1 MSILKVAGAERWEVP
16 LELVANSI
24 QQQQCQIGN
33 AGHHP
38 NLVNAILVPATLATL
53 VYPVLPQE
61 DGNNGMHGMDHQAG
75 VFRCSLWKRDEV
87 ETRSCSKTIGNVEES
102 PLSQLDIKQR
112 CRWVVEKTATAND
125 SKASTVV
132 MGAAPEVVEEAP
144 VHGEICGSLTLGRGC
159 SVVVRELDIWSSSAF
174 QKRIFTLSQ

>member
-1 MSILKVAGAERWEVP
+1 LA
-16 LELVANSI
+16 LVANSN

-38 NLVNAILVPATLATL
+38 NLENAILVPATLGTL

-61 DGNNGMHGMDHQAG
+61 DGNNGMRGMDHQAG

-102 PLSQLDIKQR
+102 PLSLLDIKQR
-112 CRWVVEKTATAND
+112 R
-125 SKASTVV
+125 
-132 MGAAPEVVEEAP
+132 
-144 VHGEICGSLTLGRGC
+144 R
-159 SVVVRELDIWSSSAF
+159 
-174 QKRIFTLSQ
+174 